1 MTKPFAQLSCR
12 LLLLAALSLA
22 SIAGHAQ
29 DPNADIYGKWKI
41 KALIGGGIGSLSDRQ
56 ARQLIGK
63 SFIISAEKFE
73 FNGRVCMSP
82 NYQRSQEN
90 PATYFDREWHT
101 DVSDIPFPNP
111 VTIIETTGCDYL
123 YPIRKDHLM
132 IAEDGGFFEAVRV
145 PVREVLSKPTSPRR
159 H

>member
-1 MTKPFAQLSCR
+1 MLFAI
-12 LLLLAALSLA
+12 LAV
-22 SIAGHAQ
+22 AGVRAYAQ

-63 SFIISAEKFE
+63 PLIISAERFE
-73 FNGRVCMSP
+73 FNGQVCMYP
-82 NYQRSQEN
+82 NYQRSKDN
-90 PATYFDREWHT
+90 PTTYFDREWHT

-132 IAEDGGFFEAVRV
+132 IAEGGGFFEAVRIGNI
-145 PVREVLSKPTSPRR
+145 PAKSTSVRRQ
-159 H
+159 

>member
-1 MTKPFAQLSCR
+1 MSANIVCR
-12 LLLLAALSLA
+12 LLILVVLAIPGVRA
-22 SIAGHAQ
+22 SAQ
-29 DPNADIYGKWKI
+29 DQNVDIYGTWKI
-41 KALIGGGIGSLSDRQ
+41 KALIGGGIGSLTDRQ

-63 SFIISAEKFE
+63 PLIISAERFE
-73 FNGRVCMSP
+73 FNGRVCINP
-82 NYQRSQEN
+82 DYQRSKEN

-111 VTIIETTGCDYL
+111 TTIIETSGCDYL

-145 PVREVLSKPTSPRR
+145 GKAAIKPNSTR
-159 H
+159 HQ